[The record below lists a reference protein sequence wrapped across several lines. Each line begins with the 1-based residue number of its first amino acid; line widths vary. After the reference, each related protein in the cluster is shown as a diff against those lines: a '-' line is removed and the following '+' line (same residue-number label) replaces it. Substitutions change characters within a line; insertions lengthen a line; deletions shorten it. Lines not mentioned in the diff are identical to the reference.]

1 VPDILAPN
9 QPTDPS
15 QALTL
20 RGAHLVGSVNL
31 PTARDTL
38 RTVATH
44 LGAHARRIPDG
55 EAGERFHWILFQG
68 TRFEAVDGLARVG
81 DAPVVVAGFDVR
93 PHVLDGSVPADELR
107 FGPLGYAEA
116 ARASYADFVALR
128 AEGVIAPGTRFQVCL
143 PSPLA
148 AVTTFVAPADRAA
161 VHPVYEAALV
171 RELEEILATVPAE
184 DLAVQ
189 VDLATEFAF
198 VEGAN
203 LGGGAARAWF
213 DRDAG
218 GDEEVVAGC
227 ARRAARFAAHVPE
240 GVQLGFHLCY
250 GDVAEKHFVEPA
262 DTGHLVAMANALV
275 AALPRPITWV
285 HLPVPI
291 GRDDVAYAAP
301 LAGLALDGATELYL
315 GVLHHEDGVEGAERR
330 LAAAAQVL
338 GGRAVG
344 VATECGFG
352 RGPSERTAA
361 LLDLHVA
368 VLERTA

>member
-1 VPDILAPN
+1 MPDTLSLN
-9 QPTDPS
+9 QTAS
-15 QALTL
+15 TLTL

-31 PTARDTL
+31 PSARDTL
-38 RTVATH
+38 RTVATR

-55 EAGERFHWILFQG
+55 EVGERFHWILFQG

-93 PHVLDGSVPADELR
+93 PHVLDGTVPADELR

-171 RELEEILATVPAE
+171 RELEEILAAVPAE

-189 VDLATEFAF
+189 VDLASEFAF

-213 DRDAG
+213 DAGAG
-218 GDEEVVAGC
+218 GDEGVVAGC
-227 ARRAARFAAHVPE
+227 ATRAARFAAHVPD
-240 GVQLGFHLCY
+240 GVELGFHLCY

-262 DTGHLVAMANALV
+262 DTGHLVEMANALV

-291 GRDDVAYAAP
+291 DRDDVAYVAA
-301 LAGLALDGATELYL
+301 LGDLALDPTTELYL
-315 GVLHHEDGVEGAERR
+315 GVLHHEDGVEGAARR

-338 GGRAVG
+338 GGRTVG

-352 RGPSERTAA
+352 RGPSERTAG

-368 VLERTA
+368 VLERAG

>member
-1 VPDILAPN
+1 MHDSPLAH
-9 QPTDPS
+9 
-15 QALTL
+15 LTL

-38 RTVATH
+38 RTVAAR

-55 EAGERFHWILFQG
+55 EVGERFHWILFQG
-68 TRFEAVDGLARVG
+68 ARFEAVEGLSRVG
-81 DAPVVVAGFDVR
+81 DEPVVVAGFDVR
-93 PHVLDGSVPADELR
+93 PHVLDGSVPADGLR
-107 FGPLGYAEA
+107 FGPLGYADA
-116 ARASYADFVALR
+116 ALASYADFAALR
-128 AEGVIAPGTRFQVCL
+128 AEGAIAPGTRFQVGI

-148 AVTTFVAPADRAA
+148 AVTTFVAPGDRAA
-161 VHPVYEAALV
+161 VYPAYEAAVL
-171 RELEEILATVPAE
+171 RELDEILAAVPAA

-189 VDLATEFAF
+189 VELATDFAF

-218 GDEEVVAGC
+218 GDEDVVLGC
-227 ARRAARFAAHVPE
+227 ARRAARVAAHVPE
-240 GVQLGFHLCY
+240 AVELGFHLCY

-262 DTGHLVAMANALV
+262 DTGHLVEMANALV

-291 GRDDVAYAAP
+291 DRDDVAYVAP
-301 LAGLALDGATELYL
+301 LADLALDPATELYL
-315 GVLHHEDGVEGAERR
+315 GGLHHEDGVEGATRR

-338 GGRAVG
+338 GERTVG

-368 VLERTA
+368 VLERAA

>member
-1 VPDILAPN
+1 MHDSPLAH
-9 QPTDPS
+9 
-15 QALTL
+15 LTL

-38 RTVATH
+38 RAVATR
-44 LGAHARRIPDG
+44 LGAHAHRIPDG
-55 EAGERFHWILFQG
+55 EVGERFHWILFQG

-81 DAPVVVAGFDVR
+81 DEPVVVAGFDLR
-93 PHVLDGSVPADELR
+93 PHVLDGSVPADGLR

-116 ARASYADFVALR
+116 ALASYADFVALR
-128 AEGVIAPGTRFQVCL
+128 DEGVVAPGTRFQVGI

-148 AVTTFVAPADRAA
+148 AVTTFVAAPDRAA
-161 VHPVYEAALV
+161 VYPAYEAAVL
-171 RELEEILATVPAE
+171 RELDDILAAIPAA
-184 DLAVQ
+184 DLAIQ
-189 VDLATEFAF
+189 VELATDFAF

-213 DRDAG
+213 DRHGGRDAG
-218 GDEEVVAGC
+218 GDEDVVWGC
-227 ARRAARFAAHVPE
+227 ARRAARVAAHVPE
-240 GVQLGFHLCY
+240 DVELGFHLCY

-262 DTGHLVAMANALV
+262 DTGHLVEMANALV
-275 AALPRPITWV
+275 AALPRSITWV

-291 GRDDVAYAAP
+291 DRDDVAYVAP
-301 LAGLALDGATELYL
+301 LDDLALDPATELYL

-338 GGRAVG
+338 GERTVG

-368 VLERTA
+368 VLDRSA

>member
-1 VPDILAPN
+1 MPDTLTSN
-9 QPTDPS
+9 
-15 QALTL
+15 LTL

-31 PTARDTL
+31 STARDTL
-38 RTVATH
+38 RTVATR

-55 EAGERFHWILFQG
+55 EVGERFHWILFQG
-68 TRFEAVDGLARVG
+68 SRFEAVDGLARVG
-81 DAPVVVAGFDVR
+81 DEPVVVAGFDVR
-93 PHVLDGSVPADELR
+93 PHVLDGSVPAAELR

-116 ARASYADFVALR
+116 ARESYADFVALR
-128 AEGVIAPGTRFQVCL
+128 AGGVIAPGTRFQVCL

-171 RELEEILATVPAE
+171 RELDEILAAVPAE

-213 DRDAG
+213 DRGADGAAG
-218 GDEEVVAGC
+218 GEDVLEGC
-227 ARRAARFAAHVPE
+227 VRRAARFAAHVPA
-240 GVQLGFHLCY
+240 GVELGFHLCY

-262 DTGHLVAMANALV
+262 DTAHVVAMANALV
-275 AALPRPITWV
+275 AALPRPVTWV

-291 GRDDVAYAAP
+291 DRDDAAYVAP
-301 LAGLALDGATELYL
+301 LAGLAIGEDTELYL
-315 GVLHHEDGVEGAERR
+315 GLLHHEDGVEGAWRR
-330 LAAAAQVL
+330 LAAAEQVL

-352 RGPSERTAA
+352 RGPSERTAD

-368 VLERTA
+368 VLERAA

>member
-1 VPDILAPN
+1 MPDSLTSN
-9 QPTDPS
+9 
-15 QALTL
+15 LTL

-38 RTVATH
+38 RTVATR
-44 LGAHARRIPDG
+44 LGSHARRIPDG

-68 TRFEAVDGLARVG
+68 TRFEAVEGLSRVG
-81 DAPVVVAGFDVR
+81 GEPVVVAGFDVR
-93 PHVLDGSVPADELR
+93 PHVLDGSVPADELQ

-171 RELEEILATVPAE
+171 RELEEILAAVPAE

-213 DRDAG
+213 ENDG
-218 GDEEVVAGC
+218 GRGADGAAEDVVQGC
-227 ARRAARFAAHVPE
+227 AVRAARFAAHVPAA
-240 GVQLGFHLCY
+240 VQLGFHLCY
-250 GDVAEKHFVEPA
+250 GDVAEKHFVEPT
-262 DTGHLVAMANALV
+262 DTGRLVEMANSLV
-275 AALPRPITWV
+275 VAVPRPITWV

-291 GRDDVAYAAP
+291 DRDDVAYVAP
-301 LAGLALDGATELYL
+301 LAQLALDAATELYL
-315 GVLHHEDGVEGAERR
+315 GVLHHEDGAAGARRR
-330 LAAAAQVL
+330 LAAVAQVL
-338 GGRAVG
+338 GERTVG

-361 LLDLHVA
+361 LLDLHVE
-368 VLERTA
+368 VLAA